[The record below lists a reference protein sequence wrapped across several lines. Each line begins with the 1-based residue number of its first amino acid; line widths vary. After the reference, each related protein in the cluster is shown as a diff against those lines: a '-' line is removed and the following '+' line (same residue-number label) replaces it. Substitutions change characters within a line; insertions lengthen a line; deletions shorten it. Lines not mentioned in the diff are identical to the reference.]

1 MHAESKIS
9 TIYAKALLDLLEEQK
24 LAEDKLKELD
34 NQLSDFNK
42 IINEDNLILHFF
54 NSPIISWK
62 EKYKVLE
69 LFFSKYFTSTLLSFI
84 GILLKRGRISEI
96 SSISKSFHKL
106 VCEVFGIR
114 AVQIFSVSEIN
125 KLFSEK
131 ELNEINK
138 QLKDYFKKE
147 IIIESITQPDLL
159 GGFLIRSEDVLID
172 LSLKKKLSNIK
183 KELEMV
189 VNNQITLGEK
199 FYEN

>member
-24 LAEDKLKELD
+24 LAENKLKEID
-34 NQLSDFNK
+34 SQLSDFNK
-42 IINEDNLILHFF
+42 IINEDSLILLFF

-69 LFFSKYFTSTLLSFI
+69 LFFSKYFTNTLLSFI

-96 SSISKSFHKL
+96 SNISKSFHKL
-106 VCEVFGIR
+106 VCEVFGLR
-114 AVQIFSVSEIN
+114 SVQIFSVSELD

-131 ELNEINK
+131 ELNDITI

-147 IIIESITQPDLL
+147 IIIESITQPELL

-183 KELEMV
+183 KDLEMV